1 MITLITIAVVVVII
15 IALCAMGYVKAR
27 PDQALIISG
36 IRKEPRVLIGKAGV
50 KVPFLE
56 RIDRLTCL

>member
-1 MITLITIAVVVVII
+1 MLTLIPIAVAVVVV

-36 IRKEPRVLIGKAGV
+36 LRREP
-50 KVPFLE
+50 
-56 RIDRLTCL
+56 